1 MSLKKILKLSA
12 TVVSFSVALE
22 LVLSSSGIW
31 VNLTSSMPQGVY
43 HAKADRPLRN
53 DYVLS
58 CLPEGIAATAKKRG
72 YVGYGSCPAGTSPIG
87 KKMIGMPG
95 DLARIDHNGIMIN
108 GVLMQGTA
116 PRRFDGS
123 GNSMPAMRIERNLSA
138 DEYILA
144 TSSPRSYDSRY
155 FGPVHQSD
163 IRQKIEPLYLF

>member
-1 MSLKKILKLSA
+1 MSIKKILKLGV

-31 VNLTSSMPQGVY
+31 INLTSSLPQGIY
-43 HAKADRPLRN
+43 KAKAERPLRN

-58 CLPEGIAATAKKRG
+58 CLPESIATTAKKRG
-72 YVGYGSCPAGTSPIG
+72 YVGYGNCPAGSAPIG

-95 DLARIDHNGIMIN
+95 DLARIDQNGIMIN
-108 GVLMQGTA
+108 GTLMQGTA
-116 PRRFDGS
+116 PKRFDGS
-123 GNSMPAMRIERNLSA
+123 GNTMPSIRIERNLSA

-155 FGPVHQSD
+155 FGPLRQSD
-163 IRQKIEPLYLF
+163 IKEKIEPLYLF